1 MEDSSI
7 DSGFDAPADL
17 KIPIGLGIL
26 GIIIGGLALII
37 AFVVRGKVDR
47 FTTKVDADIEEIHAT
62 ANKAAAEQGIGGE
75 SAKDVEAL
83 RQELELLREQVA
95 RKFEAI
101 DREGESV
108 KSALVALDRR
118 LNGGNTTS
126 VSRPASGTPSEGQAT
141 SASAPSSASGEYTI
155 QPNDNFWK
163 IANKLG
169 CKPADLQELNP
180 DVEPARLRVGQKIKV
195 PAK

>member
-17 KIPIGLGIL
+17 KIPIGIGIL

-47 FTTKVDADIEEIHAT
+47 FTTQVDSDVEEIRAT
-62 ANKAAAEQGIGGE
+62 VSKAAAEQGIGGE
-75 SAKDVEAL
+75 SAKDVEML
-83 RQELELLREQVA
+83 RQELGLLREELA
-95 RKFEAI
+95 RKFEAL
-101 DREGESV
+101 DQKD
-108 KSALVALDRR
+108 KSLENTLVAINNRV
-118 LNGGNTTS
+118 NGS
-126 VSRPASGTPSEGQAT
+126 RAPVRPASANSGAPT
-141 SASAPSSASGEYTI
+141 SSNASGEYTI
-155 QPNDNFWK
+155 QAGDSFYK
-163 IANKLG
+163 IANKIG
-169 CKPADLQELNP
+169 CKVAELQELNP

>member
-17 KIPIGLGIL
+17 KIPIGIGIL

-47 FTTKVDADIEEIHAT
+47 FTTKVDSDIEEIHAT
-62 ANKAAAEQGIGGE
+62 VNKAAAEQGFGGE

-83 RQELELLREQVA
+83 RQEIGLLREELA
-95 RKFEAI
+95 RKFEAL
-101 DREGESV
+101 DQKD
-108 KSALVALDRR
+108 KSLEDTLVAINNRV
-118 LNGGNTTS
+118 NG
-126 VSRPASGTPSEGQAT
+126 SRPVPRPTSNASS
-141 SASAPSSASGEYTI
+141 SSAASNAGGEYTI
-155 QPNDNFWK
+155 QPGDNFYK

-169 CKPADLQELNP
+169 CKVVDIQELNP
-180 DVEPARLRVGQKIKV
+180 DIEPARLRVGQKIKV

>member
-17 KIPIGLGIL
+17 KIPIGIGIL

-47 FTTKVDADIEEIHAT
+47 FTTKVDSDIEEIHAT
-62 ANKAAAEQGIGGE
+62 VNKAAAEQSFGGE
-75 SAKDVEAL
+75 SSKEIDTL
-83 RQELELLREQVA
+83 RQELALLREELS
-95 RKFEAI
+95 RKFEALDQKDKALEDTI
-101 DREGESV
+101 VSV
-108 KSALVALDRR
+108 
-118 LNGGNTTS
+118 NGRVNTR
-126 VSRPASGTPSEGQAT
+126 RPAPAQPANPVTSSDSTAT
-141 SASAPSSASGEYTI
+141 ASSGEYTI
-155 QPNDNFWK
+155 QGGDTFTK
-163 IANKLG
+163 IAKKFG
-169 CKPADLQELNP
+169 CKVTDLTDLNP

>member
-17 KIPIGLGIL
+17 KIPIGIGIL

-47 FTTKVDADIEEIHAT
+47 FTTNVDSEIDEIRMT
-62 ANKAAAEQGIGGE
+62 VNKAAAGQGFDSEGTKEI
-75 SAKDVEAL
+75 DAL
-83 RQELELLREQVA
+83 RQELGLLREELA
-95 RKFEAI
+95 RKFEALDQKDKALEDTI
-101 DREGESV
+101 ISVNGRVNTRRPTNAQSETPVQPTEST
-108 KSALVALDRR
+108 A
-118 LNGGNTTS
+118 T
-126 VSRPASGTPSEGQAT
+126 ASS
-141 SASAPSSASGEYTI
+141 SGEYTI
-155 QPNDNFWK
+155 QPADTFTK
-163 IANKLG
+163 IAKKLG
-169 CKPADLQELNP
+169 CKVSDLTDLNP